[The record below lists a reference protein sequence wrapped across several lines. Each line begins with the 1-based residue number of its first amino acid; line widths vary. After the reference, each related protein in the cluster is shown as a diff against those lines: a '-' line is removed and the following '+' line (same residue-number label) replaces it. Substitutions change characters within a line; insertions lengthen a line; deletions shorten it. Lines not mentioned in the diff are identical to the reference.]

1 MRLIRDASE
10 AITLPEEI
18 RSLVQQRI
26 EMLSEED
33 AYDPDVHGY
42 FIVVEEQDSL
52 ARLNEQLGFHVLC
65 NRFNGAQFGD
75 PAFRPSFE
83 FIEEH
88 ATCFEMVFVL
98 SDDGFGVEVLLPKD
112 CTVDPNLLALCRRYA
127 MPSQE
132 PT

>member
-1 MRLIRDASE
+1 MRLIRGASE
-10 AITLPEEI
+10 ATSLPEEI
-18 RSLVQQRI
+18 RFLVQQRI

-33 AYDPDVHGY
+33 TYDPDVHGY
-42 FIVVEEQDSL
+42 FIVVEPHDTVAGL
-52 ARLNEQLGFHVLC
+52 DEQLGFHVLC
-65 NRFNGAQFGD
+65 NRFDGARFGD

-98 SDDGFGVEVLLPKD
+98 SDDGFGVEIFLPKA
-112 CTVDPNLLALCRRYA
+112 CSLDPDLLAMCRQYA
-127 MPSQE
+127 IPSQE